1 MTRIARLSLSDR
13 SLSLSNRSMCFLK
26 GSILIQDVV
35 SDYDTLHPKF
45 LNIRHY
51 SAYLWDSYGNECID
65 LSTSKAL
72 GYTKDEFDGYIRR
85 FKQLVKSEFDEDL
98 YSEKSQAEVSF
109 NVEDA
114 LPLRCGDTNLIS
126 LIVMR
131 LIIKYG
137 YTRTFST
144 SKFNIL
150 YTMECNDFYT
160 GDKLSRDGFTT
171 CTIGPSTSLL
181 DAEGNC
187 KPSIELYKRVYQ
199 LVIKKSEEYAENL
212 LQAVTVQFYM
222 GDVGKHREVA
232 PSDDE
237 INKIIWYL
245 APAGGGALAKVGP
258 IISKRKNKV
267 VHPDYIPTLSPSKK
281 VNASSFIVADIE
293 TVIENRKHIPY
304 SIGFLVVRPGDDIAS
319 KNKYDFEC
327 YYSED
332 YYAINSL
339 EERGFQ
345 ARSDKML
352 EEFLRRIM
360 IVAKKKRVRL
370 VYFHNL
376 GSFDGILLLKYFA
389 TNLPSICN
397 IRSVYR
403 NSELYEI
410 IVYENKRVVL
420 RLRDSLKLLPGS
432 LDSLAKTFCPE
443 LGVKGSFDHK
453 SVEVQNLVK
462 IKNESL
468 IYMRQDIRL
477 LGGIML
483 RAQEI
488 YWKEYKLDFTNYLT
502 VSSLS
507 LAIFRLAYYD
517 PKITPIH
524 IPLKNVEKFIRY
536 GYYGGHSD
544 VYKPLGYNLYYYDVN
559 SLYPYIMKEFS
570 MPGGKGVWRN
580 NLEGYELSSLC
591 GFIQAYVICP
601 PEMNNPFLPFKNS
614 DGTLLFPTGSFV
626 GIYYSE
632 ELIFAQKLGYKIYPI
647 KGYLFEM
654 MESPFKDF
662 VSALS
667 AKRQE
672 AQKINDLGLS
682 YIYKRLMNSLY
693 GRFGIKDEGTLTE
706 FCDKERHNYLI
717 KHGDIRNAYELSE
730 RFYLVIYTMNS
741 SRISDTKWE
750 PPRLAAI
757 QMSAAITACARI
769 YMYQFIGR
777 DDCFYTDTDS
787 AVLQNPLPPELVD
800 PTVLGCLKLEHELES
815 GLFLAAKSYVLNP
828 KYSEKPIIKNKGIAS
843 SHATIDW
850 FMEQYSNLQRIEDV
864 MHTNYF
870 YKDTK
875 NLSIIRKDMH
885 ISMGV
890 QLNHKRIALYD
901 ENNLWCG
908 TKPIDVS
915 YAGDDKYQLYKLGYQ
930 LKLIHKEIYE
940 FQKVIAR
947 TRNSKA
953 AFARVLKEMNLL
965 NYHITKIES
974 ENNKVKIDSPQQPDE
989 GMTDNYDEAMTEEY
1003 ATDDELL
1010 SDYPQ
1015 PLTLLDAQ
1023 TDQPPEEVQSEDG
1036 QSYQPLSDAHSDQ
1049 PLTLSDAPTDS
1060 SRRDLTDSPQ
1070 LPEARTDSSQTGLD
1084 KGTPSEDK
1092 KDEGAKKK
1100 GSKTKDRIVKNKEL
1114 RKAEKEDKKMN
1125 KKRKK
1130 KGEDE

>member
-1 MTRIARLSLSDR
+1 M
-13 SLSLSNRSMCFLK
+13 
-26 GSILIQDVV
+26 
-35 SDYDTLHPKF
+35 
-45 LNIRHY
+45 
-51 SAYLWDSYGNECID
+51 
-65 LSTSKAL
+65 
-72 GYTKDEFDGYIRR
+72 
-85 FKQLVKSEFDEDL
+85 ED
-98 YSEKSQAEVSF
+98 
-109 NVEDA
+109 
-114 LPLRCGDTNLIS
+114 I
-126 LIVMR
+126 
-131 LIIKYG
+131 
-137 YTRTFST
+137 FST
-144 SKFNIL
+144 P
-150 YTMECNDFYT
+150 
-160 GDKLSRDGFTT
+160 GAR
-171 CTIGPSTSLL
+171 
-181 DAEGNC
+181 
-187 KPSIELYKRVYQ
+187 IEE
-199 LVIKKSEEYAENL
+199 KKNL
-212 LQAVTVQFYM
+212 LKAVIIQFYM
-222 GDVGKHREVA
+222 SDVGKHREVA

-237 INKIIWYL
+237 IYKMIWNL
-245 APAGGGALAKVGP
+245 APAGGGALAKVQP
-258 IISKRKNKV
+258 VISKRKNKV
-267 VHPDYIPTLSPSKK
+267 VRPDYIPRLEPTNNVS
-281 VNASSFIVADIE
+281 AASFIVADIE
-293 TVIENRKHIPY
+293 TVIVNRRHIPY

-319 KNKYDFEC
+319 KKKSNFEC

-332 YYAINSL
+332 YYPINSL
-339 EERGFQ
+339 EENGFE

-352 EEFLRRIM
+352 EDFLRRIM
-360 IVAKKKRVRL
+360 VVAKNKRVRL

-376 GSFDGILLLKYFA
+376 GSFDGILLLKHFA

-397 IRSVYR
+397 IRTVYR
-403 NSELYEI
+403 DSELYEI
-410 IVYENKRVVL
+410 IIYRNKRVVL

-453 SVEVQNLVK
+453 SVEVKNLVK

-488 YWKEYKLDFTNYLT
+488 YWNDYKLDFTNYLT

-517 PKITPIH
+517 PKITPIY

-536 GYYGGHSD
+536 GYYGGHTD
-544 VYKPLGYNLYYYDVN
+544 VYNPLGYNLYYYDVN

-580 NLEGYELSSLC
+580 NLEECELSSLC
-591 GFIQAYVICP
+591 GFIQAYVVCP
-601 PEMNNPFLPFKNS
+601 PEMNNPFLPFKKS

-632 ELIFAQKLGYKIYPI
+632 EFIFAQKLGYKIYPI
-647 KGYLFEM
+647 KGYMFEI
-654 MESPFKDF
+654 MESPFKEF
-662 VSALS
+662 VSSLS

-717 KHGDIRNAYELSE
+717 RHADIRNAYELSE

-757 QMSAAITACARI
+757 QISAAITACARI

-787 AVLQNPLPPELVD
+787 AVLQNPLPQELVD

-828 KYSEKPIIKNKGIAS
+828 KHSDKPIIKNKGIAS
-843 SHATIDW
+843 SHATVDW
-850 FMEQYSNLQRIEDV
+850 FKEQYSNLQRIEDV

-875 NLSIIRKDMH
+875 NLSIIRKDIH
-885 ISMGV
+885 ISMGL
-890 QLNHKRIALYD
+890 QLNHKRIAIYND
-901 ENNLWCG
+901 KNVWCS

-915 YAGDDKYQLYKLGYQ
+915 YAGDDKYLIYKLGYEI
-930 LKLIHKEIYE
+930 KLINKEVSDS
-940 FQKVIAR
+940 QKVKGR
-947 TRNSKA
+947 TRDSKA
-953 AFARVLKEMNLL
+953 AFARVLKEMSFL
-965 NYHITKIES
+965 NSYITKIES
-974 ENNKVKIDSPQQPDE
+974 ENNILKINSPQQPDE
-989 GMTDNYDEAMTEEY
+989 GVTYNYDEGM
-1003 ATDDELL
+1003 TDDELL
-1010 SDYPQ
+1010 SEYPQ

-1036 QSYQPLSDAHSDQ
+1036 HSYQPLSDAHSDQ
-1049 PLTLSDAPTDS
+1049 PHTLSDAPTDS

-1100 GSKTKDRIVKNKEL
+1100 GSKTKDCIVKNKEL

-1125 KKRKK
+1125 QKRKNKNKK